1 MAWLYWPHCI
11 VSVNEIVI
19 LMGCIL
25 LALFLI
31 SCLYKIYVSL
41 DAQIRA
47 RPCFLKKKAKTKSFI
62 ICVFTIHWI
71 KDIDCSSSRFRESTS
86 IKIPNGFSTFYDS
99 WTTKM
104 LDRRVSFP
112 PLPVQIQLVYGQTS
126 FDFSCIWVYV
136 RVCTQVCTRAVVT
149 QIHKGKHQAGA
160 LIGVPQLWL
169 LLQLN

>member
-1 MAWLYWPHCI
+1 MVGSYVSLGGKKERKRIRMAWLYWPQCI

-31 SCLYKIYVSL
+31 SCLYKIYVAL

-86 IKIPNGFSTFYDS
+86 MTIPNGFSTFYDL

-112 PLPVQIQLVYGQTS
+112 PLPVHPLISLVTEYM
-126 FDFSCIWVYV
+126 FVYV
-136 RVCTQVCTRAVVT
+136 PRFAPEQ
-149 QIHKGKHQAGA
+149 
-160 LIGVPQLWL
+160 
-169 LLQLN
+169 